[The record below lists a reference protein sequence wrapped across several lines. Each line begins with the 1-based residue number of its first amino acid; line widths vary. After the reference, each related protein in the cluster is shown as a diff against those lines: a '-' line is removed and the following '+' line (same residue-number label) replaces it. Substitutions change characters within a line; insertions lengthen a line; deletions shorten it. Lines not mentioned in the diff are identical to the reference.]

1 MRWDTWVYAALLM
14 VASTSAIPYLYA
26 MVRNRLVPPTPPADL
41 WRQKWTATLIDLQT
55 ELEARK
61 VEPAVKLC
69 RELIW
74 LICGGDNKR

>member
-1 MRWDTWVYAALLM
+1 MRWDTWVYLALLT

-26 MVRNRLVPPTPPADL
+26 MVRNRLVPPAPPADH
-41 WRQKWTATLIDLQT
+41 WKQKWATTLIDLQT
-55 ELEARK
+55 ELESRK

-74 LICGGDNKR
+74 LICGGEKR